1 MEADKQA
8 LHIKNRD
15 GQVKSLASYLE
26 MEGYDRAPFNERQL
40 QSFHKQ
46 VRERQDQDTEALN
59 RVLVS
64 FFFFLIC
71 RNENNFLHN
80 CYLLPV

>member
-26 MEGYDRAPFNERQL
+26 MEGYDRAPFSERQL

-59 RVLVS
+59 RVMVS
-64 FFFFLIC
+64 SFLI
-71 RNENNFLHN
+71 RRVENNFLHN

>member
-1 MEADKQA
+1 MGLSALEGRLQMEADKQS
-8 LHIKNRD
+8 LHLKNRD
-15 GQVKSLASYLE
+15 AQVKSLASYLE

-46 VRERQDQDTEALN
+46 VRERQDQEAEALN

-64 FFFFLIC
+64 IS
-71 RNENNFLHN
+71 
-80 CYLLPV
+80 

>member
-15 GQVKSLASYLE
+15 AQVKSLASYLE

-40 QSFHKQ
+40 LSFNKQ
-46 VRERQDQDTEALN
+46 VRERQDQEAGAIN
-59 RVLVS
+59 RVMVS
-64 FFFFLIC
+64 ISPYKKKPNLFLPNSYC
-71 RNENNFLHN
+71 
-80 CYLLPV
+80 LLWV

>member
-1 MEADKQA
+1 MFALEGRLQMEADKQA

-15 GQVKSLASYLE
+15 AQVKSLACYLE
-26 MEGYDRAPFNERQL
+26 MEGYDRAPFSERQL

-46 VRERQDQDTEALN
+46 VRERQDQEAEALN

-64 FFFFLIC
+64 IS
-71 RNENNFLHN
+71 
-80 CYLLPV
+80 